1 MAKGWMSKDPSEM
14 TARQQR
20 RMQFLEK
27 RGRGGQ
33 VSGQPTE
40 MPEMTARQRR
50 RQQYLANRD
59 ARRQRAVE
67 DWRSQQQ
74 AQQAGNA
81 LGQFADFN
89 KPNTM
94 DNPYKDYTRL
104 SDREL
109 YEMGHDPRDFN
120 QVSRGP
126 DGQTISTLIGYNN
139 SPLDPQERERLWQE
153 RLNNP
158 RPTYSPNA
166 SPGFLPQTLTPEQ
179 LTQARTMFS
188 GGFGGQGYGN
198 MLGQLPAGQT
208 QGQAVGAAMGQRG
221 VNAARPY
228 GTNHWS
234 YNRR

>member
-33 VSGQPTE
+33 VQAQPTE
-40 MPEMTARQRR
+40 MPEMTARQQR
-50 RQQYLANRD
+50 RQHYVANRD

-67 DWRSQQQ
+67 DWR
-74 AQQAGNA
+74 AQQAGQQ
-81 LGQFADFN
+81 LGRFPGLPEGLPENYQ
-89 KPNTM
+89 
-94 DNPYKDYTRL
+94 PY
-104 SDREL
+104 
-109 YEMGHDPRDFN
+109 
-120 QVSRGP
+120 
-126 DGQTISTLIGYNN
+126 
-139 SPLDPQERERLWQE
+139 PLQ
-153 RLNNP
+153 
-158 RPTYSPNA
+158 
-166 SPGFLPQTLTPEQ
+166 LTPEQ
-179 LTQARTMFS
+179 QREWQNNMLSKPFFS
-188 GGFGGQGYGN
+188 DNYNAPQDAMLRLPAGSPLLADYFGGQGYGN
-198 MLGQLPAGQT
+198 MMGQLPAGQT

>member
-27 RGRGGQ
+27 RGRGGR

-40 MPEMTARQRR
+40 MPEMTARQQR
-50 RQQYLANRD
+50 RQRYVANRD

-67 DWRSQQQ
+67 DYR
-74 AQQAGNA
+74 AQQAGQQA
-81 LGQFADFN
+81 GQQLGRFPGLPEGLPENYQ
-89 KPNTM
+89 
-94 DNPYKDYTRL
+94 PY
-104 SDREL
+104 
-109 YEMGHDPRDFN
+109 
-120 QVSRGP
+120 
-126 DGQTISTLIGYNN
+126 
-139 SPLDPQERERLWQE
+139 PLQ
-153 RLNNP
+153 
-158 RPTYSPNA
+158 
-166 SPGFLPQTLTPEQ
+166 LTPEQ
-179 LTQARTMFS
+179 QREWQNNMLSKPFFS
-188 GGFGGQGYGN
+188 DNYNAPQDAMLRLPAGSPLLADYFGGQGYGN
-198 MLGQLPAGQT
+198 MMGQLPAGQT